1 MLSLTLHSKR
11 EQDKATP
18 HELPWFDASD
28 SVHVCVH
35 GKENMAS
42 MFGCLVFA
50 ALQLPDLAI
59 KLVQRFVDCC
69 YGELAQNVSLPLC
82 HY

>member
-1 MLSLTLHSKR
+1 MG
-11 EQDKATP
+11 QDKAITRA
-18 HELPWFDASD
+18 LPWFDASD
-28 SVHVCVH
+28 SVHVRMH

-69 YGELAQNVSLPLC
+69 YGELAQNVSLPLS
-82 HY
+82 HYQ